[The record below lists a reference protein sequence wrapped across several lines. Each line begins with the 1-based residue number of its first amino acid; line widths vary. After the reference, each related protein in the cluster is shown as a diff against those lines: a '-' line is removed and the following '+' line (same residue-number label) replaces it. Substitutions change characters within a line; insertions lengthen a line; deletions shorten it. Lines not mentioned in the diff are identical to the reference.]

1 MTGDGSVNRDAPIL
15 CCTAE
20 ILAKISLRHGEETPY
35 DAVIMDEFHYYG
47 DRDRGMAWQ
56 LPLLLLER
64 ATFLLMS
71 ATLGDTSRILSR
83 LESRTGKPATLVTSS
98 TRPVPLDYSYAQSTL
113 LESVEQQLSRNRAPI
128 YVVCFTQREAAELA
142 QSLTSVKILDREAQ
156 QAVKAELKGFRFDSP
171 YGQKVQRYI
180 THGIGLHHAG
190 LLPRYRLLVERLAQE
205 GLLQVICGTDTL
217 GVGLNL
223 PLRTVLFTRL
233 YKFDGQK
240 SAILSV
246 RAFHQIAGRAGRKG
260 FDSEGHVVCQAPSHV
275 VENLRREAKVA
286 AGTMSA
292 KKFRRESPAK
302 GYVAYDEARFLA
314 LVDGQP
320 EPMRS
325 VFKLSHGML
334 LELLQRDPEDC
345 GLGGGF
351 GALYGIIENSHE
363 SPTKKEG
370 LKLEATELLQSLVD
384 VGLVTEDEPG
394 ELLGTRLRLSE
405 STSERF
411 SVWHSLS
418 LYVLEVV
425 ESLELSEEGYALR
438 VLSLVEAILEN
449 PKVILYAQARRE
461 RGQRIGELKAEG
473 LDYHERMEAV
483 EDISW
488 PRPEEDFIYGT
499 FNAFIDARPWV
510 GGEVIRPKTIA
521 RELFEGWT
529 SFTDY
534 IRDLGL
540 ERSEGVLLRYLSQ
553 VYKTL
558 VRSIPDAAKNEELHE
573 VIAFLR
579 ATLSRADSSL
589 VTEWER
595 LLAGDDASGADL
607 PESSRKIDISAN
619 DQTFRKR
626 IRAELHQLVR
636 ALSRE
641 DWAEAAASVR
651 PTAPPWDAPRFEAAL
666 SPFVSEYG
674 RPEFNH
680 RARLS
685 DKTRVARDQEHL
697 WTVEQILV
705 DREDLSAWS
714 IKAWVDLRED
724 TAPEGLLIEIEAIS
738 V

>member
-1 MTGDGSVNRDAPIL
+1 
-15 CCTAE
+15 
-20 ILAKISLRHGEETPY
+20 
-35 DAVIMDEFHYYG
+35 
-47 DRDRGMAWQ
+47 
-56 LPLLLLER
+56 
-64 ATFLLMS
+64 
-71 ATLGDTSRILSR
+71 
-83 LESRTGKPATLVTSS
+83 
-98 TRPVPLDYSYAQSTL
+98 
-113 LESVEQQLSRNRAPI
+113 
-128 YVVCFTQREAAELA
+128 
-142 QSLTSVKILDREAQ
+142 
-156 QAVKAELKGFRFDSP
+156 
-171 YGQKVQRYI
+171 
-180 THGIGLHHAG
+180 
-190 LLPRYRLLVERLAQE
+190 
-205 GLLQVICGTDTL
+205 
-217 GVGLNL
+217 
-223 PLRTVLFTRL
+223 
-233 YKFDGQK
+233 
-240 SAILSV
+240 
-246 RAFHQIAGRAGRKG
+246 
-260 FDSEGHVVCQAPSHV
+260 
-275 VENLRREAKVA
+275 
-286 AGTMSA
+286 
-292 KKFRRESPAK
+292 
-302 GYVAYDEARFLA
+302 
-314 LVDGQP
+314 
-320 EPMRS
+320 
-325 VFKLSHGML
+325 
-334 LELLQRDPEDC
+334 
-345 GLGGGF
+345 
-351 GALYGIIENSHE
+351 
-363 SPTKKEG
+363 
-370 LKLEATELLQSLVD
+370 
-384 VGLVTEDEPG
+384 VGLVIEDEPG

-405 STSERF
+405 STGERF

-483 EDISW
+483 QDISW

-499 FNAFIDARPWV
+499 FNAFIDARPWMS
-510 GGEVIRPKTIA
+510 GEVVRPKTIA
-521 RELFEGWT
+521 RELFEGWS

-558 VRSIPDAAKNEELHE
+558 VRSIPDAAKNEELLE

-595 LLAGDDASGADL
+595 LLAGDDASGAEL
-607 PESSRKIDISAN
+607 PESSRKIDISA
-619 DQTFRKR
+619 DDRAFRKR

-651 PTAPPWDAPRFEAAL
+651 LTAPPWDAPRFEAAL

-685 DKTRVARDQEHL
+685 DKTRIVRDQEHL

-705 DREDLSAWS
+705 DREDVSAWS

-738 V
+738 A